1 MRERDRKRVSFKEF
15 KVFLK
20 YLKKKK
26 CCAPTKLLYTIIY
39 ILLEFERK
47 YRSERERERNGK
59 KMRTEFLKT
68 RTEDSGLSELSK
80 VIYTT
85 T

>member
-26 CCAPTKLLYTIIY
+26 MLCTYQATLYYYLYLARIRTQI
-39 ILLEFERK
+39 K
-47 YRSERERERNGK
+47 VRERERNGK